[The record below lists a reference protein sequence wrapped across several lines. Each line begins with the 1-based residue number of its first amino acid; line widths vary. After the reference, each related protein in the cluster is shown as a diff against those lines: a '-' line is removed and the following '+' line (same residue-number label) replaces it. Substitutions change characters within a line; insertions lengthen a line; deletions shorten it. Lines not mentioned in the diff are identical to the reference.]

1 MIKKLFIAA
10 LLAAPLCLSA
20 QNKIGSVNTQEI
32 LLLMP
37 EIKQAQTTLEAV
49 SKQYE
54 EEFQNLQNEFNKKLQ
69 EYQALAQDTP
79 ESIRQ
84 RREQDLQ
91 ELDTKIRNF
100 QEAAGRDMSN
110 QQEQL
115 MVPIREKVMSA
126 IKSVGDENGF
136 SYIFDLASPSIVYTG
151 KDAIDITPLVK
162 QKLNLKDT
170 PATTT
175 TPAAPAATNTP
186 APSTT
191 GK

>member
-20 QNKIGSVNTQEI
+20 QNKIGSVNSQEI
-32 LLLMP
+32 FLLMP

-49 SKQYE
+49 SKQYD

-151 KDAIDITPLVK
+151 KDAIDVTPLVK

>member
-20 QNKIGSVNTQEI
+20 QNKIGSVNSQEI
-32 LLLMP
+32 FLLMP

-49 SKQYE
+49 SKQYD

-110 QQEQL
+110 QQQQL
-115 MVPIREKVMSA
+115 MINKNKRL
-126 IKSVGDENGF
+126 IKKLT
-136 SYIFDLASPSIVYTG
+136 SYFI
-151 KDAIDITPLVK
+151 
-162 QKLNLKDT
+162 
-170 PATTT
+170 
-175 TPAAPAATNTP
+175 
-186 APSTT
+186 
-191 GK
+191 

>member
-20 QNKIGSVNTQEI
+20 QNKIGSVNSQEI
-32 LLLMP
+32 FLLMP

-49 SKQYE
+49 SKQYD

-151 KDAIDITPLVK
+151 KDAIDVTPLVK

-170 PATTT
+170 PATTAPT
-175 TPAAPAATNTP
+175 TPAATNTP

>member
-1 MIKKLFIAA
+1 MI
-10 LLAAPLCLSA
+10 
-20 QNKIGSVNTQEI
+20 
-32 LLLMP
+32 
-37 EIKQAQTTLEAV
+37 
-49 SKQYE
+49 
-54 EEFQNLQNEFNKKLQ
+54 
-69 EYQALAQDTP
+69 
-79 ESIRQ
+79 
-84 RREQDLQ
+84 
-91 ELDTKIRNF
+91 
-100 QEAAGRDMSN
+100 
-110 QQEQL
+110 
-115 MVPIREKVMSA
+115 PIQEKVMSA

-175 TPAAPAATNTP
+175 PAAPAATNTP

>member
-20 QNKIGSVNTQEI
+20 QNKIGSVNSQEI
-32 LLLMP
+32 FLLMP

-49 SKQYE
+49 SKQYD

>member
-91 ELDTKIRNF
+91 ELDTKISNF

-170 PATTT
+170 PATTAPTT
-175 TPAAPAATNTP
+175 TPAATSTPTP
-186 APSTT
+186 ATT

>member
-20 QNKIGSVNTQEI
+20 QNKIGSVNSQEI
-32 LLLMP
+32 LALMP
-37 EIKQAQTTLEAV
+37 EIKQAQTTLETV
-49 SKQYE
+49 SKQYD

-110 QQEQL
+110 QQQQL
-115 MVPIREKVMSA
+115 MIPITEKVMSA

-175 TPAAPAATNTP
+175 TPAAPAATTTP
-186 APSTT
+186 APATT